1 MQESP
6 FDGEAPQ
13 DVAGNETEP
22 IEYPVNRVVGI
33 LDTPAQTTCAVDGL
47 VGGGFLESEVAV
59 GHGPEP
65 AERLASG
72 TGRRGFQDWFIRFT
86 ERLGHRNAEMEMR
99 DRYEQAL
106 RDGHTVIGVQAPTE
120 ERKDLAVQIL
130 RNCGAHFVNFF
141 GRFNVEQIVR

>member
-1 MQESP
+1 VQESQ
-6 FDGEAPQ
+6 FGGESAQ
-13 DVAGNETEP
+13 DVDRNETDP
-22 IEYPVNRVVGI
+22 IEYPINRVVGI
-33 LDTPAQTTCAVDGL
+33 LDTPSQTTCAVDGL

-72 TGRRGFQDWFIRFT
+72 TGRQGFQDWFIRFT

-106 RDGHTVIGVQAPTE
+106 RDGLTVIGVLAPTE

-130 RNCGAHFVNFF
+130 RDCGAHFINFF